1 MSENKIID
9 YINRFDRFAAGNNIQ
24 LTKVEPGYAEAEMII
39 TADLLNG
46 NNVVQG
52 GAIFTLA
59 DIAFAGAANAENKGM
74 VTQSSNLTFLRPGSG
89 EKLFASAKE
98 INRGKST
105 GVYEI
110 RVTNEQ
116 GKLVACGQIIG
127 FATGR
132 PLVEE

>member
-1 MSENKIID
+1 
-9 YINRFDRFAAGNNIQ
+9 
-24 LTKVEPGYAEAEMII
+24 
-39 TADLLNG
+39 
-46 NNVVQG
+46 
-52 GAIFTLA
+52 
-59 DIAFAGAANAENKGM
+59 M

-105 GVYEI
+105 GVYDI